1 MNDHSEML
9 RLIAVDT
16 MRKARTEDDKTKARA
31 LTNAANYL
39 DFLEQSLYEEV
50 LDLREERDFY
60 LNRAAALEKEIEYLK
75 S

>member
-16 MRKARTEDDKTKARA
+16 MRKARTEEDKAKARA

-50 LDLREERDFY
+50 LDLREERDY
-60 LNRAAALEKEIEYLK
+60 HLNRAAALEKEIEYLK

>member
-16 MRKARTEDDKTKARA
+16 MRKSRSEEDKVKARA
-31 LTNAANYL
+31 LTSAANYL
-39 DFLEQSLYEEV
+39 DFLEESLYEEV
-50 LDLREERDFY
+50 LDLREERDYHF
-60 LNRAAALEKEIEYLK
+60 NRAAALEKEIEYLK

>member
-9 RLIAVDT
+9 RLIAVET
-16 MRKARTEDDKTKARA
+16 MRKARSEDDKAKARA

-60 LNRAAALEKEIEYLK
+60 LNRVAEMEKEIEYLK